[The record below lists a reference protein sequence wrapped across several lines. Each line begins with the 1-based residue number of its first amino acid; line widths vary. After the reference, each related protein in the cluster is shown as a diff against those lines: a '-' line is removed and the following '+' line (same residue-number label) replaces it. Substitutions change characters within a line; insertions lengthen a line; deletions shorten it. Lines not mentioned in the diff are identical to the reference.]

1 MTAQVNKNSIKRSA
15 MKEIVINESVNDSDE
30 KESKEKKKELL
41 TSIKPLK
48 PGQQIL
54 ND

>member
-1 MTAQVNKNSIKRSA
+1 MTNQVDQISIKKSA
-15 MKEIVINESVNDSDE
+15 MDEKVTNESVNNSDE
-30 KESKEKKKELL
+30 EKSKSKELL

>member
-1 MTAQVNKNSIKRSA
+1 MKNQVDQISIKRSA
-15 MKEIVINESVNDSDE
+15 TNEKVTNESVNNSNE
-30 KESKEKKKELL
+30 KNPKEKKKELL

-48 PGQQIL
+48 PGQKIL